1 MISQTI
7 TLRRAIIWTVILSL
21 LLPAILISGL
31 SKINRYEEDIQTRTQ
46 ELLELNADI
55 LSKGMQEPLWNVNKE
70 SALAL
75 LQVMMRNEDIISVE
89 VKDNVLGI
97 FVSSIKPERRHGF
110 TASSKRNVEYRGK
123 TIGSIYIE
131 VGSER
136 LRRILLDDLMQF
148 MIALAAQVV
157 LSIVLVLILLEKR
170 LIKPLQTLGRSA
182 ERLANRQW
190 NTPFTWTR
198 LDEIGMLSQRLE
210 TTRVSLNGLFHELG
224 EKNMA
229 LELDID
235 QRKRIE
241 QQLFEREER
250 YRVLVEYNPIAIIE
264 WDKNYCV
271 IEWNTAAENIF
282 GYSRQE
288 ALGKHASFI
297 IPNLTRDAVD
307 ALFVKLISGKGA
319 SKSISKNIRSDGKII
334 TCQWRN
340 AHITDKN
347 NPAGRLVSMGED
359 ISDKQNAEEAYR
371 LSQAKFASAF
381 HGSPDYMTISR
392 MSDGVLVD
400 VNAAYEKFTGLN
412 RHYAI
417 GKSTLE
423 LNLWPYRS
431 ERQALIEKLHA
442 YGVTRDFPVSL
453 RTSNNEIRD
462 CLIDA
467 NTFNVENE
475 PHMLAVVRDVTDQ
488 RRMEQQK
495 AEVDRVLLRL
505 AQGIQSMAGESFF
518 ELLVSDLATAL
529 GTDRAFIGLRK
540 LDAPDHIRT
549 IAAFAKN
556 KPEENFEYAISG
568 SPCEHILAG
577 EISVFPHGVQALFP
591 QDIALAEKGWE
602 SYAGA
607 PIRDISGKP
616 IGVLAVMDQ
625 HTLNNADLVKS
636 LLQVFS
642 ERASSEL
649 ERKRNEEALRNSQ
662 QQFSAMFHASPV
674 PMLLVR
680 FGGDHRILDVN
691 RAFETQFHR
700 SHSDIIGKDTLQ
712 VSFYCDTNDRESVLS
727 ILKQH
732 KHIDRYE
739 TWVNSGNDSKALIQM
754 SGNVFAIADEAFVI
768 LTAIDITE
776 KHFIQNEILE
786 LNANLEHHVA
796 ERTEELQKANK
807 ELADTLN
814 TLNLAQEELVRSEK
828 LAALGSLVAG
838 IAHELNTPIGNSL
851 MVASTLVDRTR
862 NFSES
867 YANGLKRSAL
877 ESYIEDSEKAGDIL
891 VRNLY
896 RAADL
901 VTSFKQV
908 AVDQTSSQRRT
919 FSLSEVTSEIILTLS
934 PTLKKTSINVV
945 QNIPD
950 SIRMDSYPG
959 PLGQVV
965 NNLVNNALLHGFEER
980 NTGTISIAAQSTAE
994 DWIELIV
1001 KDDGAGIPAANL
1013 SRIFDPFFTTKLGA
1027 GGSGLGLNITHTL
1040 ITSVLGGR
1048 IQVQSEVGIGTSFI
1062 ISLPTTAP
1070 LRDHNEAAD
1079 NG

>member
-7 TLRRAIIWTVILSL
+7 TLRRAIIWTVVLSL
-21 LLPAILISGL
+21 LIPAILISGL
-31 SKINRYEEDIQTRTQ
+31 SKINRYENDIKNRTQ
-46 ELLELNADI
+46 ELLELNAEI
-55 LSKGMQEPLWNVNKE
+55 LSKGMQEPLRNANKE
-70 SALAL
+70 SVLAL
-75 LQVMMRNEDIISVE
+75 LQVMMHNEDIVGIE
-89 VKDNVLGI
+89 VKDNTLDV
-97 FVSSIKPERRHGF
+97 FASSIKPERRHGF
-110 TASSKRNVEYRGK
+110 TAATKKNVEYGGK

-131 VGSER
+131 VSSER
-136 LRRILLDDLMQF
+136 LQRILLDDLMQS
-148 MIALAAQVV
+148 MIALTAQVA
-157 LSIVLVLILLEKR
+157 LSIALVLILLEKR
-170 LIKPLQTLGRSA
+170 LIKPLQRLGRSA

-190 NTPFTWTR
+190 DTPFSWAR
-198 LDEIGMLSQRLE
+198 LDEIGILSQRLE
-210 TTRVSLNGLFHELG
+210 TTRASLNHLFKELG

-241 QQLFEREER
+241 QELFEEEER

-282 GYSRQE
+282 GYSRK
-288 ALGKHASFI
+288 AAMGKHASFI
-297 IPNLTRDAVD
+297 IPNLSKEAVD
-307 ALFVKLISGKGA
+307 ALFVKLIAGKGA
-319 SKSISKNIRSDGKII
+319 TKSISKNVRADGAII

-340 AHITDKN
+340 AHIIDKSGH
-347 NPAGRLVSMGED
+347 AGRLVSMGED
-359 ISDKQNAEEAYR
+359 ISEKQNAEEAYR

-400 VNAAYEKFTGLN
+400 VNAAYERFTGLD
-412 RHYAI
+412 RQYAI
-417 GKSTLE
+417 GKSTLA
-423 LNLWPYRS
+423 LNLWFNQS
-431 ERQALIEKLHA
+431 ERAALVEKLDA
-442 YGVTRDFPVSL
+442 QGVARDFPVSL
-453 RTSNNEIRD
+453 RTRNDEIRA
-462 CLIDA
+462 CLVDA
-467 NTFNVENE
+467 NTFNVGNE
-475 PHMLAVVRDVTDQ
+475 THMLAVVRDVTDQ

-505 AQGIQSMAGESFF
+505 AQGIQGMASESFF
-518 ELLVSDLATAL
+518 ELLVTDLATAL
-529 GTDRAFIGLRK
+529 GTDRAFIGLCK
-540 LDAPDHIRT
+540 TDAPNRIHT
-549 IAAFAKN
+549 IAAFTRN
-556 KPEENFEYAISG
+556 RLTNNFEYSISG
-568 SPCEHILAG
+568 SPCEHILSG
-577 EISVFPHGVQALFP
+577 EISVFPKDIQTLFP
-591 QDIALAEKGWE
+591 QDAALAEQGWE

-607 PIRDISGKP
+607 PIRDNAGNS
-616 IGVLAVMDQ
+616 IGVLAVMDA
-625 HTLNNADLVKS
+625 HPLSNPDLVKS

-674 PMLLVR
+674 PMLLLR
-680 FGGDHRILDVN
+680 FGSDQHILDVN
-691 RAFETQFHR
+691 RAFEMQFHR
-700 SHSDIIGKDTLQ
+700 KQSETIGRNTLQ
-712 VSFYCDTNDRESVLS
+712 ISFYCDPNDRQL
-727 ILKQH
+727 ILDTLKQK

-739 TWVNSGNDSKALIQM
+739 TWVNLGDGSKALIQM
-754 SGNVFAIADEAFVI
+754 SGNIFDIAGEEFTI

-776 KHFIQNEILE
+776 KHFIENEILE
-786 LNANLEHHVA
+786 VNANLEHHVA

-807 ELADTLN
+807 ELAATLN

-851 MVASTLVDRTR
+851 MVASTLADRTR
-862 NFSES
+862 SFSES

-877 ESYIEDSEKAGDIL
+877 ESYIEDSAKASDIL

-908 AVDQTSSQRRT
+908 AVDQTSSQRRV
-919 FSLSEVTSEIILTLS
+919 FSLSEVTSEIIMTLS
-934 PTLKKTSINVV
+934 PTLKKTSVNVM
-945 QNIPD
+945 QSIPTA
-950 SIRMDSYPG
+950 IRMDSYPG

-965 NNLVNNALLHGFEER
+965 NNLVNNALLHGFEGR
-980 NTGTISIAAQSTAE
+980 NSGTISIVAQSTAE

-1001 KDDGAGIPAANL
+1001 KDNGVGIPAANL

-1040 ITSVLGGR
+1040 VTSLLGGR

-1070 LRDHNEAAD
+1070 LRDHNEAV
-1079 NG
+1079 NN